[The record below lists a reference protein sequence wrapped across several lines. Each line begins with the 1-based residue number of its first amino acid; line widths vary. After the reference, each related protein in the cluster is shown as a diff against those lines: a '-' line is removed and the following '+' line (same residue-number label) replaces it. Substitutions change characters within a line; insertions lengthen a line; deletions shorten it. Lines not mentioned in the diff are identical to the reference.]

1 MQVMS
6 RQRGVSLIE
15 VSVALVISVG
25 VLGIALMRVGRWLK
39 SFGRNAPARR
49 CLPSR

>member
-15 VSVALVISVG
+15 VLVAIVIFSVG
-25 VLGIALMRVGRWLK
+25 VLKFWTSAAVLIHVDV
-39 SFGRNAPARR
+39 
-49 CLPSR
+49 